1 MHKVKIL
8 GTISQTFWGKNPEI
22 FRNQRF
28 FMQTLGSCLVKKHTY
43 MAIKHLYHTQFK
55 GDILEIIK
63 KQLHNRYLSICLIFA
78 ENISQKKYLGKELR
92 SVLLPT

>member
-1 MHKVKIL
+1 M
-8 GTISQTFWGKNPEI
+8 
-22 FRNQRF
+22 
-28 FMQTLGSCLVKKHTY
+28 KKHTY

-78 ENISQKKYLGKELR
+78 ENISQKKVPRKRTQVSFVIYLKSCPGTTGYREIAKNI
-92 SVLLPT
+92 V